1 MTSQE
6 FKKLAG
12 ASYDMSIKSER
23 IRKEI
28 NSLEKE
34 MFKVWDNTK
43 SEEYLKISDEIDRL
57 TKEYFKALAEEGTA
71 IPECTR

>member
-6 FKKLAG
+6 FRKLAG

-28 NSLEKE
+28 NTLEKE
-34 MFKVWDNTK
+34 MFKV
-43 SEEYLKISDEIDRL
+43 
-57 TKEYFKALAEEGTA
+57 
-71 IPECTR
+71 